1 MLVQGECSVSNR
13 YSRREQR
20 LLATF
25 ITFIWGS
32 TALTRGAVAANAPE
46 EIPQVVVTATFIEQ
60 KLEDAPASITV
71 IGREELNNRPVQDLA
86 DALQG
91 AAGVQVGGV
100 GLARR
105 GISIRG
111 MSNEYTLTMIDGRR
125 VSQTAGVIGHSEAD
139 VGWIPT
145 EGIERI
151 EVVRGP
157 MSSLYGSDALGGV
170 INIITRPA
178 TDEWRASMTSRGEWR
193 EDGRGGEVLQT
204 GLYLAGPLVQD
215 VLGISAY
222 GEFRDREP
230 TVSAVDPRL
239 SEMEGREVASGNL
252 ALNWTPDDAQRISL
266 NYGQGKEDRER
277 NAITGRNYYVTT
289 DLIERRQYAFSHTGQ
304 WGWGDTT
311 VRAYGTKLEKTN
323 RRSSGTPV
331 RPQLLEDRTYDARTS
346 LKLGDANRVS
356 LGGEWREE
364 ELFDTSMNSAGYDS
378 TRHRAI
384 FVQDEL
390 QLDRW
395 LLVLGTRYDDHDIFG
410 GQNSPRAYAVY
421 HATDN
426 VTIKGGV
433 GRGFKAPNLKLLSPE
448 YSVTTS
454 SFVVFGNPDL
464 DPEFN
469 TSYELGA
476 SYGAERWSLQAT
488 LFQNDVEDLIQS
500 YCAADCDALRV
511 LNYENV
517 EEARIRGVEVAASF
531 APLPQLAMDL
541 NYTFLNAKDLTA
553 DQPLAEKPK
562 HAINLTLKWSPT
574 DKLNAQ
580 LRGNH
585 YGKQTMYSSEVRYG
599 LPDYTLWGADLNY
612 QLTSHLKLHLSGD
625 NLSDEDLAAL
635 SSRFNYVEV
644 GRSYSAGF
652 TGSF

>member
-1 MLVQGECSVSNR
+1 MSNTNI
-13 YSRREQR
+13 RRAQR
-20 LLATF
+20 LLAASFAFVTVQNV
-25 ITFIWGS
+25 S
-32 TALTRGAVAANAPE
+32 AAAPE
-46 EIPQVVVTATFIEQ
+46 EIPQVVVTASFIEQ
-60 KLEDAPASITV
+60 KVEDAPASITV
-71 IGREELNNRPVQDLA
+71 ITREALNDRPVQDLA

-91 AAGVQVGGV
+91 AAGVHVGGV

-125 VSQTAGVIGHSEAD
+125 ISQSAGVIGHSEAD
-139 VGWIPT
+139 VGWVPT

-170 INIITRPA
+170 INIITRTA

-193 EDGRGGEVLQT
+193 EDGRGGETMQA
-204 GLYLAGPLVQD
+204 GLYVSGPLLQD
-215 VLGISAY
+215 VLGMTAY
-222 GEFRDREP
+222 GEFRDRKP
-230 TVSAVDPRL
+230 TDSAVDPQL
-239 SEMEGREVASGNL
+239 SEMEGREVATGNF

-266 NYGQGKEDRER
+266 NYGQGREDRER
-277 NAITGRNYYVTT
+277 DALTGRTYYVTT
-289 DLIERRQYAFSHTGQ
+289 DFIDRQQYSLSHTGQ
-304 WGWGDTT
+304 WSWGETT
-311 VRAYGTKLEKTN
+311 VRGYGTKLEKTN
-323 RRSSGTPV
+323 RRSHGTPV
-331 RPQLLEDRTYDARTS
+331 RPQTIEDETYDARTS
-346 LKLGDANRVS
+346 INVGSLNRVTV
-356 LGGEWREE
+356 GGEWRQE
-364 ELFDTSMNSAGYDS
+364 ELFDTSMNAAGYDRV
-378 TRHRAI
+378 RHRGVFA
-384 FVQDEL
+384 QDEL
-390 QLDRW
+390 RLERW
-395 LLVLGTRYDDHDIFG
+395 MFVLGTRYDDHDIFG

-421 HATDN
+421 HPSDK

-464 DPEFN
+464 QPEIN
-469 TSYELGA
+469 TSYELGTSYSA
-476 SYGAERWSLQAT
+476 SRWTLQAT
-488 LFQNDVEDLIQS
+488 LFENDVQDLIQS

-511 LNYENV
+511 LRYENV
-517 EEARIRGVEVAASF
+517 DEARIRGVEIGASV
-531 APLPQLAMDL
+531 APLSQLAVDF
-541 NYTFLNAKDLTA
+541 NYTFLDAKDLGA

-562 HAINLTLKWSPT
+562 HAMNLTLKWYPT

-612 QLTSHLKLHLSGD
+612 QLTSHFKLHVSGD
-625 NLSDEDLAAL
+625 NLTDENLAEL

>member
-1 MLVQGECSVSNR
+1 MSNR
-13 YSRREQR
+13 FSGREQR

-25 ITFIWGS
+25 ILGS
-32 TALTRGAVAANAPE
+32 NALTHSALGADGPE

-91 AAGVQVGGV
+91 AAGVHVGGV

-125 VSQTAGVIGHSEAD
+125 VSQTAGVIGHSESD
-139 VGWIPT
+139 VGWVPT

-215 VLGISAY
+215 VLGISTY

-230 TVSAVDPRL
+230 TASAADPRL
-239 SEMEGREVASGNL
+239 SEMEGREVTTGNVT
-252 ALNWTPDDAQRISL
+252 LNWTPDGAQRISL

-277 NAITGRNYYVTT
+277 NALTGRNYYVTT
-289 DLIERRQYAFSHTGQ
+289 DLIDRRQYAFSHTGQ
-304 WGWGDTT
+304 WRWGDTT
-311 VRAYGTKLEKTN
+311 LRAYGTKLEKTN
-323 RRSSGTPV
+323 RRSSGAPV

-346 LKLGDANRVS
+346 LNLGDANRLSV
-356 LGGEWREE
+356 GGEWREE
-364 ELFDTSMNSAGYDS
+364 ELFDTSMNAEGYDS
-378 TRHRAI
+378 TRHRAV
-384 FVQDEL
+384 FLQDEWQL
-390 QLDRW
+390 QRW
-395 LLVLGTRYDDHDIFG
+395 LFVLGTRYDDHDIFG

-421 HATDN
+421 HPSDN

-454 SFVVFGNPDL
+454 QFVVYGNPDL

-476 SYGAERWSLQAT
+476 SYDADRWSLQAT
-488 LFQNDVEDLIQS
+488 LFQNDVDDLIQS

-517 EEARIRGVEVAASF
+517 EEARIRGVEVAASL
-531 APLPQLAMDL
+531 APLPQLSMDL

-574 DKLNAQ
+574 TKLNAQ
-580 LRGNH
+580 LRGNY

-612 QLTSHLKLHLSGD
+612 QLTSHFKLHLSGD

>member
-1 MLVQGECSVSNR
+1 MSDR
-13 YSRREQR
+13 YSRRTRR
-20 LLATF
+20 LLIA
-25 ITFIWGS
+25 S
-32 TALTRGAVAANAPE
+32 LALGTSQNASAADPE
-46 EIPQVVVTATFIEQ
+46 EIPQVVVTASLIEQ
-60 KLEDAPASITV
+60 KIEDAPASVTV
-71 IGREELNNRPVQDLA
+71 ITREALNTRPVQDLA

-91 AAGVQVGGV
+91 AAGVHVGGV

-125 VSQTAGVIGHSEAD
+125 ISQSAGVIGHSEAD

-170 INIITRPA
+170 VNIITRSA
-178 TDEWRASMTSRGEWR
+178 TDEWRASTTSRGEWR

-204 GLYLAGPLVQD
+204 GLYVSGPVVQD
-215 VLGISAY
+215 VLGVTAY
-222 GEFRDREP
+222 GEFRDRKP
-230 TVSAVDPRL
+230 TASAVDPRI
-239 SEMEGREVASGNL
+239 SEMEGREVATGNL
-252 ALNWTPDDAQRISL
+252 ALNWTPDAAQRISL
-266 NYGQGKEDRER
+266 TYGQGSEQRER
-277 NAITGRNYYVTT
+277 DALTGRTYYVTT
-289 DLIERRQYAFSHTGQ
+289 DLFDRQQYSLTHAGQ
-304 WGWGDTT
+304 WSWGETT
-311 VRAYGTKLEKTN
+311 VRGYGTKLEKTN

-331 RPQLLEDRTYDARTS
+331 RPQTIEDETYDARTS
-346 LKLGDANRVS
+346 VNIGASNRVT
-356 LGGEWREE
+356 LGGEWRQE
-364 ELFDTSMNSAGYDS
+364 ELFDTSMNAAGYDRV
-378 TRHRAI
+378 RHRGVFA
-384 FVQDEL
+384 QDEL
-390 QLDRW
+390 QLQRW

-421 HATDN
+421 HPSEH

-464 DPEFN
+464 QPEIN

-476 SYGAERWSLQAT
+476 SYSAHRWSVQAT
-488 LFQNDVEDLIQS
+488 LFRNDVRDLIQS

-511 LNYENV
+511 LRYENV
-517 EEARIRGVEVAASF
+517 DEARIRGIEIGTTV
-531 APLPQLAMDL
+531 APLLQLAVDF
-541 NYTFLNAKDLTA
+541 NYTYLDAKDLSEN
-553 DQPLAEKPK
+553 QPLAEKPK
-562 HAINLTLKWSPT
+562 HAMNLTLKWSAT

-580 LRGNH
+580 VRGN
-585 YGKQTMYSSEVRYG
+585 YNGKQTMYASEVRYG

-625 NLSDEDLAAL
+625 NLTDENLAEL

>member
-1 MLVQGECSVSNR
+1 VSNN
-13 YSRREQR
+13 YSRRAQR
-20 LLATF
+20 LLVSSFAF
-25 ITFIWGS
+25 V
-32 TALTRGAVAANAPE
+32 TAQHVLAADAE
-46 EIPQVVVTATFIEQ
+46 EIPQVVVTASFIEQ

-71 IGREELNNRPVQDLA
+71 ITREELNNRPVQDLA

-91 AAGVQVGGV
+91 AAGVHVGGV

-125 VSQTAGVIGHSEAD
+125 ISQSAGVIGHSEAD

-170 INIITRPA
+170 INIITRAA
-178 TDEWRASMTSRGEWR
+178 TDEWRASTTSRGEWR
-193 EDGRGGEVLQT
+193 EDGRGGEVVQT
-204 GLYLAGPLVQD
+204 GLYVSGPLVQD
-215 VLGISAY
+215 VLGMTAY
-222 GEFRDREP
+222 GEFRDRKP
-230 TVSAVDPRL
+230 TVSAADPQL
-239 SEMEGREVASGNL
+239 SEMEGREVATGNL
-252 ALNWTPDDAQRISL
+252 ALNWTPDDAQRVALS
-266 NYGQGKEDRER
+266 YGRGSEERER
-277 NAITGRNYYVTT
+277 DAITGRTYYINT
-289 DLIERRQYAFSHTGQ
+289 DLFDRQQYSLSHTGKWS
-304 WGWGDTT
+304 WGETT
-311 VRAYGTKLEKTN
+311 VRGYGTKLEKTN
-323 RRSSGTPV
+323 RRSRTTPV
-331 RPQLLEDRTYDARTS
+331 RPQTIEDETYDARTS
-346 LKLGDANRVS
+346 VNIGELNRVTA
-356 LGGEWREE
+356 GGEWRQE
-364 ELFDTSMNSAGYDS
+364 ELFDTSMNAAGYDS
-378 TRHRAI
+378 VRHRGLFA
-384 FVQDEL
+384 QDEL
-390 QLDRW
+390 RLERW

-421 HATDN
+421 HPTDN

-448 YSVTTS
+448 YSVTTT

-464 DPEFN
+464 QPEIN
-469 TSYELGA
+469 TSYELGTTYNA
-476 SYGAERWSLQAT
+476 RHWSLQAT
-488 LFQNDVEDLIQS
+488 LFQNDVKDLIQS

-511 LNYENV
+511 LRYENV
-517 EEARIRGVEVAASF
+517 DEARIRGVEVGTTL
-531 APLPQLAMDL
+531 APLPQLALDF
-541 NYTFLNAKDLTA
+541 NYTFLDAKDLGA

-562 HAINLTLKWSPT
+562 HAMNVRLKWYAT

-585 YGKQTMYSSEVRYG
+585 HGKQTMYSSEVRYG

-625 NLSDEDLAAL
+625 NLTDENLAEL

>member
-1 MLVQGECSVSNR
+1 MSNR
-13 YSRREQR
+13 YSRRER
-20 LLATF
+20 RPFVTF
-25 ITFIWGS
+25 ILGS
-32 TALTRGAVAANAPE
+32 TALTQPALAASAPE

-71 IGREELNNRPVQDLA
+71 IDREELNSRPVQDLA

-139 VGWIPT
+139 VGWVPT

-239 SEMEGREVASGNL
+239 SEMEGREVATGNV
-252 ALNWTPDDAQRISL
+252 ALNWTPDDAQRISV

-304 WGWGDTT
+304 WSWGDTT
-311 VRAYGTKLEKTN
+311 LRAYGTKLEKTN

-331 RPQLLEDRTYDARTS
+331 RPQVLEDRTYDARTS
-346 LKLGDANRVS
+346 LKIGDANRLS

-378 TRHRAI
+378 TRHRAL

-390 QLDRW
+390 QLGSW

-421 HATDN
+421 HASEN
-426 VTIKGGV
+426 VTLKGGV

-476 SYGAERWSLQAT
+476 SYNAARWSLQAT

-500 YCAADCDALRV
+500 YCASDCDALRV

-517 EEARIRGVEVAASF
+517 EEARIRGVEVAASLS
-531 APLPQLAMDL
+531 PLPQLAMDL

-562 HAINLTLKWSPT
+562 HTINLTLKWSAT

-580 LRGNH
+580 LRGNY

-612 QLTSHLKLHLSGD
+612 QLTSHFKLHLSGD
-625 NLSDEDLAAL
+625 NLSDENLAAL

-644 GRSYSAGF
+644 GRSYSVGF